1 MYCNYGMSTH
11 IEWDLMLCVP
21 LFNGAQLY
29 LDADIL
35 WIIDLCGVRFVKI
48 GGVVAFILWI

>member
-35 WIIDLCGVRFVKI
+35 WILDLCGVRFVKI